1 MGESVPRI
9 YCVVPWE
16 LAEELHEELREHF
29 RGDPNIDVVVE
40 RRRRERRGG
49 GQRRQ
54 DEIAAVRDKRAIRNV
69 DGRRVGDRRAPV
81 AGIDPPTLPEGVRPH
96 AAQLTFVERLQP
108 SDQHHEDQ
116 DTARLVTRHQ
126 AGDEEVFAELYM
138 RYFDR
143 VYSYLRMALDD
154 DYAAE
159 DTTQQVFMK
168 VMEALP
174 RYERRKQPFRAWL
187 FTIVRN
193 EAIRHLERRGRL
205 EVTDP
210 VELTGRREDVSAP
223 EPAEAL
229 GALAWIS
236 DREILMLIERLPIA
250 QRQVLMLRYMMDLTA
265 ADIAAVLGRSS
276 EDVRTLQSRAL
287 RFLEQRLTA
296 LGRAPHR
303 RQPTIQMTR
312 RRAGAPVLRARRFE
326 HHS

>member
-1 MGESVPRI
+1 
-9 YCVVPWE
+9 VPWE

-29 RGDPNIDVVVE
+29 RSDPNIDVVIE
-40 RRRRERRGG
+40 RRRRERRSGAE
-49 GQRRQ
+49 RRQ
-54 DEIAAVRDKRAIRNV
+54 ADDVASLREHRAIRNAG
-69 DGRRVGDRRAPV
+69 GRRVADRRSPV
-81 AGIDPPTLPEGVRPH
+81 AAIDAPTLPKSVRPH
-96 AAQLTFVERLQP
+96 VDLLAFVERLEP

-116 DTARLVTRHQ
+116 DTARLVTRLQ
-126 AGDEEVFAELYM
+126 AGEKDAFAELYM

-154 DYAAE
+154 EYAAE

-168 VMEALP
+168 VMQALP
-174 RYERRKQPFRAWL
+174 RYERRTQPFRAWL

-193 EAIRHLERRGRL
+193 EAIRYLGKRGRI

-210 VELTGRREDVSAP
+210 AELTARHEDASSGAP
-223 EPAEAL
+223 SETFDAL
-229 GALAWIS
+229 SWIS

-287 RFLEQRLTA
+287 RFLERRLTA

-312 RRAGAPVLRARRFE
+312 RRPAAPVIRARRYE
-326 HHS
+326 HR

>member
-1 MGESVPRI
+1 LGEKVPRI

-16 LAEELHEELREHF
+16 LADELHEELREHF

-40 RRRRERRGG
+40 RRRRERRTGD
-49 GQRRQ
+49 QRRHA
-54 DEIAAVRDKRAIRNV
+54 EASAPRDRRAIRNA
-69 DGRRVGDRRAPV
+69 DGRRVADRRAPV
-81 AGIDPPTLPEGVRPH
+81 AGIDPPTLPKRVRPH
-96 AAQLTFVERLQP
+96 ADLLAFVERLEP

-126 AGDEEVFAELYM
+126 AGDKEVFGDIYM

-154 DYAAE
+154 EHAAE
-159 DTTQQVFMK
+159 DTTQQVFVK
-168 VMEALP
+168 VMQALP
-174 RYERRKQPFRAWL
+174 RYERRTQPFRAWL

-193 EAIRHLERRGRL
+193 EAIRYLAKRGRI
-205 EVTDP
+205 
-210 VELTGRREDVSAP
+210 DVID
-223 EPAEAL
+223 PAELSSRHEDATTVESTEAVDAL
-229 GALAWIS
+229 SWIS
-236 DREILMLIERLPIA
+236 DREILMLIERLPVA

-276 EDVRTLQSRAL
+276 EDVRALQSRAL

-296 LGRAPHR
+296 LGRAPQR
-303 RQPTIQMTR
+303 RQQTIGMTR
-312 RRAGAPVLRARRFE
+312 RRAGAPVLRARRYE

>member
-1 MGESVPRI
+1 M
-9 YCVVPWE
+9 PWE
-16 LAEELHEELREHF
+16 LAEELHEGLRAHF
-29 RGDPNIDVVVE
+29 HSDPNIDVVVE
-40 RRRRERRGG
+40 RRRAERRRGAE
-49 GQRRQ
+49 RRHA
-54 DEIAAVRDKRAIRNV
+54 DVEAVRDKRTIRNTG
-69 DGRRVGDRRAPV
+69 GRRVGDRRAPV
-81 AGIDPPTLPEGVRPH
+81 AAIDPPTLPERVRPY
-96 AAQLTFVERLQP
+96 ADQLTFVERLEP
-108 SDQHHEDQ
+108 SDQHFEDQ

-126 AGDEEVFAELYM
+126 SGDKEVFAEIYM

-159 DTTQQVFMK
+159 DTTQHVFIK

-174 RYERRKQPFRAWL
+174 RYERRTQPFRAWL

-193 EAIRHLERRGRL
+193 EAIRYLSKRGRL

-210 VELTGRREDVSAP
+210 LELSSRREDASSAA
-223 EPAEAL
+223 PAEAVD
-229 GALAWIS
+229 ALSWIS

-265 ADIAAVLGRSS
+265 ADIAAVLGRSN
-276 EDVRTLQSRAL
+276 EDVRALQSRAL

-296 LGRAPHR
+296 LGRSPHR

-312 RRAGAPVLRARRFE
+312 RRSGAPVLRARRFE
-326 HHS
+326 HHP

>member
-1 MGESVPRI
+1 MGEKVPRI

-16 LAEELHEELREHF
+16 LADELHEELRAHF
-29 RGDPNIDVVVE
+29 TGDPNIDVVVE

-49 GQRRQ
+49 TRRRQ
-54 DEIAAVRDKRAIRNV
+54 TDLAAVREHRKIRNIE
-69 DGRRVGDRRAPV
+69 GRRVGDRRAPV
-81 AGIDPPTLPEGVRPH
+81 AAIDAPTLPKRVRPH
-96 AAQLTFVERLQP
+96 ADLLAFVERLEP
-108 SDQHHEDQ
+108 SDQHHEDL

-126 AGDEEVFAELYM
+126 AGDKEVFAEIYM

-154 DYAAE
+154 EHAAE
-159 DTTQQVFMK
+159 DVTQHVFVK

-174 RYERRKQPFRAWL
+174 RYERRTQPFRAWL

-193 EAIRHLERRGRL
+193 EAIRHLEKRGRL

-210 VELTGRREDVSAP
+210 AELTARHEDGSTAA
-223 EPAEAL
+223 PAESIDAL
-229 GALAWIS
+229 TWVS

-250 QRQVLMLRYMMDLTA
+250 QRQVLMLRYMMDLTS

-276 EDVRTLQSRAL
+276 EDIRTLQSRAL

-296 LGRAPHR
+296 LGRAPQR
-303 RQPTIQMTR
+303 RQPTIGMTR
-312 RRAGAPVLRARRFE
+312 RRAGGPVLRSRRFE
-326 HHS
+326 HHP

>member
-1 MGESVPRI
+1 M
-9 YCVVPWE
+9 PWE
-16 LAEELHEELREHF
+16 LAEELHEELRAHF
-29 RGDPNIDVVVE
+29 RSDPNIDVVVE
-40 RRRRERRGG
+40 RRRRERRSGA
-49 GQRRQ
+49 QRRQ
-54 DEIAAVRDKRAIRNV
+54 TEADARRDHRKINNA

-81 AGIDPPTLPEGVRPH
+81 AAIDPPTLPKQVQPH
-96 AAQLTFVERLQP
+96 ADLLTFVERLEP

-126 AGDEEVFAELYM
+126 AGDKEVFAEIYM

-154 DYAAE
+154 EYAAE

-174 RYERRKQPFRAWL
+174 RYERRTQPFRAWL

-193 EAIRHLERRGRL
+193 EAIRHLEKRGRL

-210 VELTGRREDVSAP
+210 AELTARNEDASTI
-223 EPAEAL
+223 EPPEAL
-229 GALAWIS
+229 DALAWIS
-236 DREILMLIERLPIA
+236 DREILMLIERLPVA

-296 LGRAPHR
+296 LGRAPQR
-303 RQPTIQMTR
+303 REPTIGMTR
-312 RRAGAPVLRARRFE
+312 RRAGQPVLRARRYE

>member
-1 MGESVPRI
+1 MGEKVPRI

-16 LAEELHEELREHF
+16 LAAELHEELRAHF
-29 RGDPNIDVVVE
+29 HSDPNIDVVVE
-40 RRRRERRGG
+40 RRRRERRAAEE
-49 GQRRQ
+49 RRQ
-54 DEIAAVRDKRAIRNV
+54 EDLAAVRDRRAIRNSS
-69 DGRRVGDRRAPV
+69 GRRVGDRRTPV
-81 AGIDPPTLPEGVRPH
+81 ATIDPPTLPDRVRQY
-96 AAQLTFVERLQP
+96 ADQLIFVERLEP
-108 SDQHHEDQ
+108 SDQHHEDL

-126 AGDEEVFAELYM
+126 GGEKEVFAEIYM

-154 DYAAE
+154 EHAAE
-159 DTTQQVFMK
+159 DTTQHVFMK

-174 RYERRKQPFRAWL
+174 RYERRTQPFRAWL

-193 EAIRHLERRGRL
+193 EAIRYLSKRGRVEL
-205 EVTDP
+205 TDP
-210 VELTGRREDVSAP
+210 VELVGRREDAATT

-296 LGRAPHR
+296 LGRAPQR

-312 RRAGAPVLRARRFE
+312 RRAGAPVLRARRYE